1 MYKLSFNSNSIYVTL
16 NLFTYITKGIIYP
29 YGQLCLSSNI
39 NLVDYTLSISA
50 PKAFN
55 FFSIET

>member
-1 MYKLSFNSNSIYVTL
+1 MCKLSFSANSLYVAL

-29 YGQLCLSSNI
+29 YGQLCLFSNI
-39 NLVDYTLSISA
+39 NSAAYTLSISA